1 MTDFIIIIL
10 VLFVFA
16 IGGSFFLM
24 NRKNDKKIADIIEES
39 FEETAQEIPSV
50 EELKKLTKAKLGEFA
65 DLHKIKVDLKKKK
78 DEIIEDIRKHF

>member
-1 MTDFIIIIL
+1 MEYLLVIIGLAVFAVLGVWFL
-10 VLFVFA
+10 VL
-16 IGGSFFLM
+16 
-24 NRKNDKKIADIIEES
+24 NKKDRDQIEDIIEES

>member
-10 VLFVFA
+10 VLFVVA
-16 IGGSFFLM
+16 IGGSFLLM
-24 NRKNDKKIADIIEES
+24 HRKDDKKIADIIEES